1 MDFTED
7 SLIVDGKSI
16 SVYAEKEAKQIPW
29 KAAGVDLVVECT
41 GFYTSQ
47 EKSQAHL
54 DAGAKKVL
62 ISAPAGEMKTI
73 VFNVND
79 DTIEASDTIIS
90 VASCTT
96 NCLAPLAKVLHDAF
110 GIRAG
115 TMTPSTPT
123 PAPRRW

>member
-1 MDFTED
+1 MADQNPWGTTDAAD
-7 SLIVDGKSI
+7 SAAQSADAWGS
-16 SVYAEKEAKQIPW
+16 STP
-29 KAAGVDLVVECT
+29 AAGVDLVVECT

-79 DTIEASDTIIS
+79 DTITASDTI
-90 VASCTT
+90 TT
-96 NCLAPLAKVLHDAF
+96 MSLRTVGSGSWPC
-110 GIRAG
+110 
-115 TMTPSTPT
+115 
-123 PAPRRW
+123 